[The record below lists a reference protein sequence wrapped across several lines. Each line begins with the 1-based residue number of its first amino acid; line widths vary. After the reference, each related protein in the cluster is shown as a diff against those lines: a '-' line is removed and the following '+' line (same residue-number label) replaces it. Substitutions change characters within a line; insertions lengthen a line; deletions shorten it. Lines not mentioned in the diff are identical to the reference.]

1 MSRPQHYPP
10 YPNHS
15 SVSDDGGND
24 TVLWQCFRAGDRLA
38 FERLLEMHYASLL
51 NYGLR
56 MSRDQEFVK
65 DCLHDLFVD
74 LWNKREQLQEVH
86 ALKPYL
92 VVAFRRRLIKESSR
106 NQWFRKADEVTDDY
120 DFEVQFNIESYLIN
134 NEVRHES
141 LVRLKANLEKL
152 TKRQRE
158 VIYLRFYQEME
169 YEAIAQSLEINYH
182 SVVNLMYEGM
192 KLLRKNW
199 FLVLVATCNLLS

>member
-1 MSRPQHYPP
+1 MSKPQPHPA

-15 SVSDDGGND
+15 SVSDDSGND
-24 TVLWQCFRAGDRLA
+24 TVLWQCFCSGDRLA
-38 FERLLEMHYASLL
+38 FERLLEMHYGGLL

-56 MSRDQEFVK
+56 ISRDQEFVK

-199 FLVLVATCNLLS
+199 FLVFAATCNLLS

>member
-1 MSRPQHYPP
+1 MAKSTHLPSSPKPP
-10 YPNHS
+10 SFLNEE
-15 SVSDDGGND
+15 GND
-24 TVLWQCFRAGDRLA
+24 TVLWQCFRSGDRRA
-38 FERLLEMHYASLL
+38 FERLLESHYAGLL

-56 MSRDQEFVK
+56 ISSDREFVK

-74 LWNKREQLQEVH
+74 LWNRKEQLHEVQ

-92 VVAFRRRLIKESSR
+92 LVAFRRRLIKESSR
-106 NQWFRKADEVTDDY
+106 NPWFRKAEELEDDY
-120 DFEVQFNIESYLIN
+120 HFEVQFNIESYLIT

-141 LVRLKANLEKL
+141 LVRLKANLDKL

-169 YEAIAQSLEINYH
+169 YDDIAQSLEINYH

-199 FLVLVATCNLLS
+199 FLVLVASSTILP